1 MPWETLCFSD
11 FLPSLIVS
19 RENAFQKSLN
29 QMSANY
35 WIEVNVNFCA
45 VNMCGQVLILSSG
58 KGSAIRKQKSNDLR
72 SEEKGLNSSEK
83 NKFTI
88 A

>member
-1 MPWETLCFSD
+1 
-11 FLPSLIVS
+11 
-19 RENAFQKSLN
+19 
-29 QMSANY
+29 
-35 WIEVNVNFCA
+35 VNFCA